1 MSGISDTF
9 KPRGLGYGPIAANWG
24 WFVALGVALLAAGV
38 FALGDVVA
46 VTLVSVIFIGATLL
60 VGGVAQVVHAFMT
73 KGWSA
78 FALNLLGGLVY
89 IAGGI
94 LIMQEPVQGSI
105 VITIMLLIAIG
116 VGGIMRIVIAFR
128 HRELAGWWLLGL
140 GGAISVAIGIMLY
153 ASLPW
158 SGLWVLGTLVGIE
171 LLVQGGTW
179 LQLGLTL
186 RRLRRAVGSD

>member
-1 MSGISDTF
+1 MSDIGDTSGL
-9 KPRGLGYGPIAANWG
+9 RGLGNAHIARNWG

-46 VTLVSVIFIGATLL
+46 VTLVSVIFIGAVLL
-60 VGGVAQVVHAFMT
+60 VGGVAQIIHAFMT

-78 FALNLLGGLVY
+78 FALNLVGGIFYV
-89 IAGGI
+89 AGGI
-94 LIMQEPVQGSI
+94 LIMQEPVRGSI
-105 VITIMLLIAIG
+105 VITILLLIAIC
-116 VGGIMRIVIAFR
+116 VGGITRIVIAFR
-128 HRELAGWWLLGL
+128 NRELASWWILAL
-140 GGAISVAIGIMLY
+140 GGAASVAIGIVLY

-171 LLVQGGTW
+171 LLVQGCTW

-186 RRLRRAVGSD
+186 RRLRRKVASG